1 MNDVFDYPVNDE
13 FIYDDRPG
21 PGPGVPAVRNVGSKE
36 VIENYSDLLQWLNDP
51 VSGKKIDARHTKD
64 IVLANLDQHEMN
76 LFRDFLEFS
85 RELQMYGCLK
95 RAKLHFIATAFDIII
110 TSNAKRGFAR
120 RLNHTSR
127 SESSATF
134 ERREEPMS
142 KTGLWGKKR

>member
-1 MNDVFDYPVNDE
+1 MQDVFDYPEQDE
-13 FIYDDRPG
+13 FVYDTQSNVKIPG
-21 PGPGVPAVRNVGSKE
+21 LGSVSSKE

-51 VSGKKIDARHTKD
+51 VSGKRIDPRHTKD
-64 IVLANLDQHEMN
+64 IVLANLDQREMN

-127 SESSATF
+127 SESTATF
-134 ERREEPMS
+134 ERREEPMN
-142 KTGLWGKKR
+142 KTGRWRKL